1 MTGAVQRL
9 RQIEADWMAKATQ
22 SAIDAA
28 REVITDNDING
39 RAMLSSLNELEWGW
53 LCSAAIFAWIKTK
66 SQQAVAEGVGYDQ
79 AIRAMPNRAIQPWD
93 YGAVSAVL
101 PALGD
106 ISDIPWDKPIGEW
119 SKNQM
124 VLFAWQTYRLVDQAM
139 VARDEGAECK
149 ITMNSSQVRFERELS
164 AANGGPLLSRQEV
177 SDADI
182 PF

>member
-28 REVITDNDING
+28 KQVIGDNDING
-39 RAMLSSLNELEWGW
+39 RAMISSLNELEWGW

-66 SQQAVAEGVGYDQ
+66 SEQAVAEGVGYDQ

-106 ISDIPWDKPIGEW
+106 VRGIPWDRPVGEW
-119 SKNQM
+119 SKDQI
-124 VLFAWQTYRLVDQAM
+124 VTFAWNVYCLVDQGLAC
-139 VARDEGAECK
+139 RDEGATDK
-149 ITMNSSQVRFERELS
+149 ITQQAVVERELS
-164 AANGGPLLSRQEV
+164 ARHGGPLLARGELDDV
-177 SDADI
+177 DI